1 MKQQADTAWL
11 AAMPFVFVF
20 IWSTGFVSAKL
31 AMPHAAPFSFLC
43 ARYAASIVGFGLWIA
58 WASSTEAAQ
67 PTQPAR
73 SLWPQGRAQW
83 MHLAIT
89 GILMHAGYLGGV
101 WAAVKLGMS
110 AGLSA
115 LIVSLQP
122 IVTAL
127 WLSSRGSSISKQQ
140 WLGLLLGLVGLAC
153 VLSEKLGTLEVS
165 LIPMLWIML
174 ALACITIGTLYQ
186 KAWVQP
192 CDVRTAVFVQLLA
205 ALLVSLP
212 MAFVESFAITWHR
225 DTVIALAWS
234 VFGLTMGASSLMY
247 IMIQRG
253 AVSRVTALL
262 YLVPPTTAV
271 IAWLM
276 FGERITALMT
286 IGMLIAAY
294 AVYLVLKPAS
304 THKFQVK

>member
-1 MKQQADTAWL
+1 MNSRSENAWL
-11 AAMPFVFVF
+11 SAMPFVFVF

-31 AMPHAAPFSFLC
+31 AMPYASPFSFLS
-43 ARYAASIVGFGLWIA
+43 ARYAASLVCFGIWIA
-58 WASSTEAAQ
+58 LTRPRNDKPASA
-67 PTQPAR
+67 
-73 SLWPQGRAQW
+73 LWPQSKTQW
-83 MHLAIT
+83 MHLAVA
-89 GILMHAGYLGGV
+89 GVLMHAGYLGGV

-127 WLSSRGSSISKQQ
+127 WLSSRGASISRQQ
-140 WLGLLLGLVGLAC
+140 WLGLMLGLVGLAF
-153 VLSEKLGTLEVS
+153 VLSEKLGTLEVA
-165 LIPMLWIML
+165 LIPMLWIVL
-174 ALACITIGTLYQ
+174 ALASITVGTLYQ

-205 ALLVSLP
+205 ALVISLP
-212 MAFVESFAITWHR
+212 VAFVESFAITWNR
-225 DTVIALAWS
+225 DTMIALAWS
-234 VFGLTMGASSLMY
+234 VLGLTMGASSLMY

-294 AVYLVLKPAS
+294 AVYLVLKPSAA
-304 THKFQVK
+304 HKI

>member
-1 MKQQADTAWL
+1 MSRQHDNVWL
-11 AAMPFVFVF
+11 KAMPFVFVF
-20 IWSTGFVSAKL
+20 IWATGFVSAKL
-31 AMPHAAPFSFLC
+31 AMPHAEPFRFLC
-43 ARYAASIVGFGLWIA
+43 ARYATSIACFGLWIA
-58 WASSTEAAQ
+58 WASLRND
-67 PTQPAR
+67 QPAW

-83 MHLAIT
+83 AHLAVV
-89 GILMHAGYLGGV
+89 GILIQAGYLGGV

-127 WLSSRGSSISKQQ
+127 WLSSRGSAVSRRQ
-140 WLGLLLGLVGLAC
+140 WLGLLLGLVGLAF

-174 ALACITIGTLYQ
+174 ALASITVGTLYQ
-186 KAWVQP
+186 KAWVQA
-192 CDVRTAVFVQLLA
+192 CDVRTAVFVQLIA
-205 ALLVSLP
+205 ALAVSAPLAWLEP
-212 MAFVESFAITWHR
+212 AQLQWHR
-225 DTVIALAWS
+225 DTWIALAWS
-234 VFGLTMGASSLMY
+234 VLGLTMGASSLMY

-262 YLVPPTTAV
+262 YLVPPTTAM

-276 FGERITALMT
+276 FGERITASMAV
-286 IGMLIAAY
+286 GMLIAAY
-294 AVYLVLKPAS
+294 AVWLVLKPAS
-304 THKFQVK
+304 VPSFQAK

>member
-1 MKQQADTAWL
+1 MNNSQETAWL
-11 AAMPFVFVF
+11 RVMPGLFVV
-20 IWSTGFVSAKL
+20 IWATGFVSAKL
-31 AMPHAAPFSFLC
+31 AMPHAEPFSFLC
-43 ARYAASIVGFGLWIA
+43 ARYAASIISFGLWIA
-58 WASSTEAAQ
+58 WAR
-67 PTQPAR
+67 PKNDQPAQ
-73 SLWPQGRAQW
+73 SLWPQGNAQW
-83 MHLAIT
+83 AHLAIA
-89 GILMHAGYLGGV
+89 GVLMHAGYLGGV

-127 WLSSRGSSISKQQ
+127 WLSSRGSSISRRQ
-140 WLGLLLGLVGLAC
+140 WFGLLLGLVGLGF
-153 VLSEKLGTLEVS
+153 VMSEKFGTLEVT
-165 LIPMLWIML
+165 LAPMLWIAL
-174 ALACITIGTLYQ
+174 ALASITVGTLYQ

-205 ALLVSLP
+205 ALIVSAPIAAL
-212 MAFVESFAITWHR
+212 EGFAITWHR
-225 DTVIALAWS
+225 DTVVALAWS

-247 IMIQRG
+247 LLIQRG

-276 FGERITALMT
+276 FAERITALMA

-294 AVYLVLKPAS
+294 AVWLVLKPA
-304 THKFQVK
+304 TVKK

>member
-11 AAMPFVFVF
+11 AAMPFVFVL

-31 AMPHAAPFSFLC
+31 AMPHASPFSFLC
-43 ARYAASIVGFGLWIA
+43 ARYAASIICFGIWSAL
-58 WASSTEAAQ
+58 TRLRLDQ
-67 PTQPAR
+67 PTR
-73 SLWPQGRAQW
+73 SLWPQSKAQW
-83 MHLAIT
+83 MHLAIA
-89 GILMHAGYLGGV
+89 GILIHAGYLGGV

-140 WLGLLLGLVGLAC
+140 WLGLLLGLVGLAF

-165 LIPMLWIML
+165 LIPMLWIVL
-174 ALACITIGTLYQ
+174 ALASITVGTLYQ

-205 ALLVSLP
+205 ALAISLP
-212 MAFVESFAITWHR
+212 MALFESFAITWHR
-225 DTVIALAWS
+225 DTMIALAWS
-234 VFGLTMGASSLMY
+234 VLGLTMGASSLMY
-247 IMIQRG
+247 LMIQRG

-276 FGERITALMT
+276 FGERITALMA

-294 AVYLVLKPAS
+294 AVYLVLRQAS
-304 THKFQVK
+304 TPQFQAK

>member
-1 MKQQADTAWL
+1 MNSRRENAWL
-11 AAMPFVFVF
+11 SAMPFIFVF

-31 AMPHAAPFSFLC
+31 AMPYASPFSFLS
-43 ARYAASIVGFGLWIA
+43 ARYAASLVCFGIWIA
-58 WASSTEAAQ
+58 WAR
-67 PTQPAR
+67 PA
-73 SLWPQGRAQW
+73 WPQTKSQW
-83 MHLAIT
+83 MHLAIA

-127 WLSSRGSSISKQQ
+127 WLSSRGALISKQQ
-140 WLGLLLGLVGLAC
+140 WLGLLLGLVGLGF

-165 LIPMLWIML
+165 LIPMLWIVL
-174 ALACITIGTLYQ
+174 ALVSITVGTLYQ

-205 ALLVSLP
+205 ALVVSLP
-212 MAFVESFAITWHR
+212 IAFVESFTITWHR
-225 DTVIALAWS
+225 DTMIALAWS

-294 AVYLVLKPAS
+294 AVYLVLEPNVAQKIKA
-304 THKFQVK
+304 K